1 LRTRQPNVPVEHV
14 SPYALMTGA
23 AGAKIDKS
31 ATLPENQTTKRAGDK
46 RSQAPPLVR
55 RAWRIN
61 DACAAL
67 GIGRTTLY
75 KLAGE
80 GKIKLVRVLG
90 RTLVPES
97 EIERIAS
104 EGT

>member
-1 LRTRQPNVPVEHV
+1 MQTVQANITGKKAVAPLL
-14 SPYALMTGA
+14 SPKA
-23 AGAKIDKS
+23 
-31 ATLPENQTTKRAGDK
+31 R
-46 RSQAPPLVR
+46 
-55 RAWRIN
+55 RIN

-67 GIGRTTLY
+67 GIGRSTLY

-97 EIERIAS
+97 EIDRLTS
-104 EGT
+104 EGA

>member
-1 LRTRQPNVPVEHV
+1 MQIVQCNITGKKQVAPV
-14 SPYALMTGA
+14 S
-23 AGAKIDKS
+23 
-31 ATLPENQTTKRAGDK
+31 LPKA
-46 RSQAPPLVR
+46 R
-55 RAWRIN
+55 RVN

-67 GIGRTTLY
+67 GIGRSTLY

-97 EIERIAS
+97 EIERLTS
-104 EGT
+104 EGA